1 MKKRFGWAAMVLLVA
16 LSVVDSNVS
25 ARAEEQISEFDVHV
39 GDAFIFGTSR
49 FRLGDVSLAS
59 TGESIEVIFTG
70 RIDVVDQGATG
81 MGAFQHRDNSGQVV
95 DFGTFKAKHLISF
108 TDFGTSPALPPT
120 SHAGKAAILIRG
132 VDHPASNPQ
141 ITSNFEATLVVD
153 CALPGANVP
162 PGLEE
167 GITFDITDGLNFD
180 EKSPT
185 DHGNTLFV
193 VVAED

>member
-1 MKKRFGWAAMVLLVA
+1 MPADTLGVGYAMQNAETSILADKLTYLGGSAMKKRFGWAAMVLLVA

-39 GDAFIFGTSR
+39 GDAFIFGTSP

-81 MGAFQHRDNSGQVV
+81 MGAFQHRDNSGQVS

-108 TDFGTSPALPPT
+108 
-120 SHAGKAAILIRG
+120 
-132 VDHPASNPQ
+132 
-141 ITSNFEATLVVD
+141 
-153 CALPGANVP
+153 
-162 PGLEE
+162 
-167 GITFDITDGLNFD
+167 
-180 EKSPT
+180 
-185 DHGNTLFV
+185 
-193 VVAED
+193 